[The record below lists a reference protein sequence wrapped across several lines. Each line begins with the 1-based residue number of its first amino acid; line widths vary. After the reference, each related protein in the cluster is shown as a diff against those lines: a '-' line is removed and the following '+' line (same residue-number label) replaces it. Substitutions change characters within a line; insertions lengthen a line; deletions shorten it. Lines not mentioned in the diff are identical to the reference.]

1 MSFICLQ
8 DHQQNHHKQACA
20 DSSSSKDLQADH
32 RASCYLLVNR

>member
-20 DSSSSKDLQADH
+20 DSSSSKDQQADPYAN
-32 RASCYLLVNR
+32 RCWLVNR